1 MSLSVVT
8 FFFVL
13 LFVISCVKTRPNYV
27 HKILDGRVTTT
38 EEPSPG
44 RPKGG
49 RGRLIGVGVPDKSFR
64 TLITGRLI
72 GGGRLIGVRL

>member
-27 HKILDGRVTTT
+27 HKILDGRVTTI

-44 RPKGG
+44 RSKGG
-49 RGRLIGVGVPDKSFR
+49 HGSFG